1 MRTMVQDGLIKVL
14 QGNTTFNEVLGV
26 VIKEKEE

>member
-1 MRTMVQDGLIKVL
+1 MVQDGLIKVL
-14 QGNTTFNEVLGV
+14 QGNTTLNEVLGV